1 MVTAGSDVF
10 GRKRS
15 TRRESEKV
23 NNMFMDHISKS
34 ILRYRTFLI
43 NRHEIISC
51 YCSFTSSVLARF
63 NSTGRNSFLIYWCGF
78 TAKFWNFEIF
88 IIFSGKIHWLNRFF
102 RTLSPKCSTKW
113 QIWAKYLNYAPLQ
126 YLCYYTHSFF
136 LMWGWSV
143 WMFSGV
149 ISLLREIHFMFEILR
164 AYECFGRSAYFLQYV
179 YKSLTGSW
187 NPTLLRRSWGPSGQ
201 IEQRAINWWWI
212 FLVVWLSY
220 EMRFALYREWTIV
233 RDPIHREFSAPRK
246 QGDKNWESATA
257 PIVSDPNLIAMS
269 RVNNF
274 FFSLKKQANKD
285 C

>member
-1 MVTAGSDVF
+1 
-10 GRKRS
+10 
-15 TRRESEKV
+15 
-23 NNMFMDHISKS
+23 MDHISKS

-88 IIFSGKIHWLNRFF
+88 LIFSGKIHWLNRFF

-143 WMFSGV
+143 WMFFGV
-149 ISLLREIHFMFEILR
+149 ISLLREIHFTFEILR
-164 AYECFGRSAYFLQYV
+164 IWKFWEIWSFFAVCVQKLDWVLEPNAVTTFLGTFGS
-179 YKSLTGSW
+179 
-187 NPTLLRRSWGPSGQ
+187 
-201 IEQRAINWWWI
+201 NWTKGDQ
-212 FLVVWLSY
+212 L
-220 EMRFALYREWTIV
+220 MMN
-233 RDPIHREFSAPRK
+233 FSCGMVDLGKAFR
-246 QGDKNWESATA
+246 
-257 PIVSDPNLIAMS
+257 LIS
-269 RVNNF
+269 RVDHSQTLFIVNF
-274 FFSLKKQANKD
+274 RHLVSRMTRIGSVRLPPLSVIQI
-285 C
+285 